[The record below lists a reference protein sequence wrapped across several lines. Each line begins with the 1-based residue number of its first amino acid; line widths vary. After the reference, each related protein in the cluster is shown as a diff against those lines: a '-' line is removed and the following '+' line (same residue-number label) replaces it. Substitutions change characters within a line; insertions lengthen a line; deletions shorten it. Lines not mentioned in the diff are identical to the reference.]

1 MVKNTI
7 IFDTR
12 TKWTG
17 VIVNGV
23 EYAPFSNY
31 IVKDST
37 TAIAIKSEA
46 TDGAEEATFVMDQ
59 VKFDANLYRE

>member
-1 MVKNTI
+1 MKNTI

-17 VIVNGV
+17 IIVNGV
-23 EYAPFSNY
+23 DLAPFSNY

-37 TAIAIKSEA
+37 TAIPVRSEA
-46 TDGAEEATFVMDQ
+46 TDGAEDATFVMD
-59 VKFDANLYRE
+59 